1 MCAVMFVIG
10 FLNNVIINSVI
21 DVQKYKK
28 IIKLSGSDIYIVFVI
43 YWLVN
48 YCFKFIRFI
57 CNFMLT
63 CSKRLANALKVKKL
77 QRLVYLSDNLRSS
90 ASTWFW
96 FFLANAHSR

>member
-1 MCAVMFVIG
+1 MYKYELPMCAVMFVIG

-43 YWLVN
+43 LVSY

-63 CSKRLANALKVKKL
+63 CSKRFANALKVETVKIG
-77 QRLVYLSDNLRSS
+77 V
-90 ASTWFW
+90 FV
-96 FFLANAHSR
+96 

>member
-1 MCAVMFVIG
+1 MYKYELPMCAVMFVMG

-28 IIKLSGSDIYIVFVI
+28 IIKNYPDPIFTSYLL
-43 YWLVN
+43 YWSVN

-63 CSKRLANALKVKKL
+63 CTSKRFANAFKVETVKIG
-77 QRLVYLSDNLRSS
+77 V
-90 ASTWFW
+90 FV
-96 FFLANAHSR
+96 